1 MNKNLSVQPNINDK
15 RLIKEVEGLDESG
28 NYFKQNVVME
38 RPLTIFL
45 NRQEVVTSMTV
56 GDHPEWMAV
65 GFLINQGMLSSKDN
79 IVSVDL
85 DWDVEAIVVRT
96 DKETNYEDKL
106 KKKIRTSGCAV
117 GTMFADV
124 MDIFDKMPVRQRQQK
139 ILFKVHSDKLKMAT
153 IASFKGWDRRNIIII
168 TDKKSNLEK
177 NNARMDFEFYTS
189 MTRVR
194 EKVFILNRNK
204 RYEEFLNE
212 NYEKY

>member
-96 DKETNYEDKL
+96 DKETNYEDNVL
-106 KKKIRTSGCAV
+106 NID
-117 GTMFADV
+117 GT
-124 MDIFDKMPVRQRQQK
+124 
-139 ILFKVHSDKLKMAT
+139 LS
-153 IASFKGWDRRNIIII
+153 
-168 TDKKSNLEK
+168 
-177 NNARMDFEFYTS
+177 EFI
-189 MTRVR
+189 
-194 EKVFILNRNK
+194 E
-204 RYEEFLNE
+204 
-212 NYEKY
+212 